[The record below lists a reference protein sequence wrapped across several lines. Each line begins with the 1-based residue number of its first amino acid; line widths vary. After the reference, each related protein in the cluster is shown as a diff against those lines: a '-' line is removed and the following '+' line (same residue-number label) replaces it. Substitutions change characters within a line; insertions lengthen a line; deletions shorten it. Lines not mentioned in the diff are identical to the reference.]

1 MRAPH
6 PQPGAQDAGHTPYT
20 WHKAL
25 PSWPSSRVFL
35 GVLLPLLGL
44 SFEAGH
50 TQGAWKAFPDL
61 WDLQTACKDAPSSWL
76 SPSRSPKSMSR
87 PGRKQLPLSPLP
99 LPPHHRS
106 TCSRRV
112 TPPSRPAAALEAKA
126 GVLRLLPRRRVSV
139 SAAEGVRGRGGLMG
153 GNRGLLCVPSSCFQL
168 HGCGGRTGQVNER
181 NAWESGSRGWWG
193 PQQIGELMLFLKWA
207 HTGLGQEAPCG
218 NSGLGLWV
226 VLSEKL
232 EIHLFM

>member
-1 MRAPH
+1 MGKGEGARGRVMRAPH

-25 PSWPSSRVFL
+25 SSWPSSRVLL

-50 TQGAWKAFPDL
+50 TWGAWKAFPDL

-76 SPSRSPKSMSR
+76 SPSRSPKSTSR
-87 PGRKQLPLSPLP
+87 PGRKQLPLSQLP

-106 TCSRRV
+106 ICNRRV

-126 GVLRLLPRRRVSV
+126 GVPRPLPRRRVSV
-139 SAAEGVRGRGGLMG
+139 CQRLREAGRG
-153 GNRGLLCVPSSCFQL
+153 
-168 HGCGGRTGQVNER
+168 
-181 NAWESGSRGWWG
+181 A
-193 PQQIGELMLFLKWA
+193 
-207 HTGLGQEAPCG
+207 
-218 NSGLGLWV
+218 
-226 VLSEKL
+226 
-232 EIHLFM
+232 